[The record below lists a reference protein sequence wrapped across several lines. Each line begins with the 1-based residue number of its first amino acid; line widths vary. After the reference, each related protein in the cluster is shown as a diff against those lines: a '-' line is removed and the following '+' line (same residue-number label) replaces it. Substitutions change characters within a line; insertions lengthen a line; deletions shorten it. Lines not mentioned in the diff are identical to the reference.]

1 MALSCFVGEG
11 GKNMTHTKVIKKYS
25 QMIYALA
32 MSRTAQPSDAED
44 ITQDVFLKYLEYDKK
59 FHNEEHLKAWLIR
72 VTINLTINQYRA
84 HDSKKGSASIRR
96 SSRV

>member
-1 MALSCFVGEG
+1 
-11 GKNMTHTKVIKKYS
+11 MTHTEVIKKYS

-72 VTINLTINQYRA
+72 VTINLTINQYRVKFLVIA